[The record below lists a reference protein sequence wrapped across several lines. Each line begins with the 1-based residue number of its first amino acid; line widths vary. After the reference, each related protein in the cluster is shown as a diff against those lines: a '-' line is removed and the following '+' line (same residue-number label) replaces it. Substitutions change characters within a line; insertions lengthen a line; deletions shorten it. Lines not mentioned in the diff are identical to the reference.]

1 MSKKRS
7 SRNTKK
13 VLKAL
18 KQKRVKY
25 NLGSIL
31 RDRAAF
37 AAGERMPS
45 KYRRK
50 AESPS
55 LPPVDKFEPLNYS
68 I

>member
-1 MSKKRS
+1 MSKKRA

-45 KYRRK
+45 
-50 AESPS
+50 
-55 LPPVDKFEPLNYS
+55 
-68 I
+68 